1 MKYESAFEIIGPVM
15 VGPSS
20 SHTAGAVRIGNIARQ
35 LCEFEPA
42 VVRFELMGSFAET
55 YQGHGTDL
63 ALLAGVMGYTTFSD
77 EVADAKKIA
86 EERQLRYSFDTVP
99 VGNFHPNS
107 VRVIL
112 ISEDNKELILVAS
125 SLGGGKAEV
134 QEIEKLPLKFTGEQ
148 PTLVFYHDD
157 SIGFIADI
165 TLALTKRGY
174 NIARFA
180 NERWN
185 KGGKAISIC
194 VVDSVVSQSLLEE
207 FNEEVPA
214 ITRSCFIQ
222 TV

>member
-112 ISEDNKELILVAS
+112 ISEDNKELTLVAS

-214 ITRSCFIQ
+214 ITRSSFIQ